1 MNLCCESEE
10 QLDQVF
16 TTKSELI
23 EKASQ
28 AALADHVVYGMTK
41 ASLDMLTKIMA
52 LELGPL
58 GIRTNAVNPTVVM
71 TAMAKVG
78 WSDPAKAGPMLAK
91 IPLGRFAEVEDVVG
105 PVLYLLSG
113 NSFKIIPLSNLILDL
128 SAMVTGVT
136 HPIDGGF
143 LAQ

>member
-1 MNLCCESEE
+1 MTYVSNPRNK
-10 QLDQVF
+10 QIDQVF
-16 TTKSELI
+16 ITKSELF
-23 EKASQ
+23 EQASQ

-113 NSFKIIPLSNLILDL
+113 KS
-128 SAMVTGVT
+128 
-136 HPIDGGF
+136 
-143 LAQ
+143 